1 MKQLPPSRPVRY
13 SGASSFVALLG
24 CFVLGIAFAFL
35 LQAKRESKS
44 GPVVLSAEIQKSTI
58 QQKHKR
64 AQIFPSPSIHLET
77 SALDRLR
84 ELTKSRQPVDF
95 LEIGLLIRGLKADE
109 CKEASMLI
117 RRSSIDERRGLL
129 DVLAKHWAEL
139 DPTGAFIAAESEWR
153 DNDWRNRLGF
163 PAGTALVKVDPEG
176 ALQRITTAR
185 TGDLR
190 IKTAEWVL
198 PSLAR
203 IDPNRAAGYLLT
215 NRFLQGHEEIFRNV
229 ASAFARVAPHQ
240 AMAWVET
247 AAAQSNAQDKNR
259 FRDSLLQMV
268 WSAWADADPV
278 ACANE
283 IGENPET
290 KHRENLFAA
299 AAAAW
304 SKKDTFSALKWAESL
319 PDEKSRSAARRSLIL
334 DYHELGPEKARQ
346 FLSAV
351 DSEPVRAEY
360 AAKIADQIAEEDVQS
375 AFTWARS
382 LPEGIRSKA
391 LEPVF
396 KAWTASDPASASRQ
410 IAEMPESKER
420 SELMRQAVEQW
431 SQGDA
436 RAAFAFVQQLP
447 AGESRDEAIAAAIN
461 SIRDDRPQK
470 ALEWYGTIVDPRV
483 KAEAATGL
491 MRALI
496 KTDPATALRLAAEIP
511 ATAQP
516 DAYKDLVRQWAFDQ
530 AKEAGEWINNLPAG
544 KARDAAAEAYVS
556 VIDGSDPARATEWA
570 YSIDDP
576 VSRMESVFNAF
587 GRWIEKDR
595 AGAAN
600 WVKQTDIPEGWRP
613 MFDRLL
619 AGKNSRD

>member
-1 MKQLPPSRPVRY
+1 MY
-13 SGASSFVALLG
+13 SV
-24 CFVLGIAFAFL
+24 
-35 LQAKRESKS
+35 ES
-44 GPVVLSAEIQKSTI
+44 G
-58 QQKHKR
+58 
-64 AQIFPSPSIHLET
+64 
-77 SALDRLR
+77 LDRLR
-84 ELTKSRQPVDF
+84 ELAKSRQPVDF
-95 LEIGLLIRGLKADE
+95 LEVGLLIRGLKVDE

-117 RRSSIDERRGLL
+117 RRSSIAERRGLL

-163 PAGTALVKVDPEG
+163 PAGAALVKVDPEG

-185 TGDLR
+185 NGDLR
-190 IKTAEWVL
+190 VKTADWVL

-215 NRFLQGHEEIFRNV
+215 NRFLQGHEEIFRSV
-229 ASAFARVAPHQ
+229 ASEFARVAPHQ

-247 AAAQSNAQDKNR
+247 AAAQSNAQDKSR
-259 FRDSLLQMV
+259 VRDSLLGMV

-299 AAAAW
+299 VAAAW
-304 SKKDTFSALKWAESL
+304 SKKDPFSALKWAESL

-346 FLSAV
+346 FLSDV
-351 DSEPVRAEY
+351 DSESVRAEY

-375 AFTWARS
+375 ALAWARS
-382 LPEGIRSKA
+382 LPEGTARSKA

-396 KAWTASDPASASRQ
+396 KEWAASDPASASRQ
-410 IAEMPESKER
+410 IAAMPESKER
-420 SELMRQAVEQW
+420 SELLRSAVEQW

-436 RAAFAFVQQLP
+436 QAAFAFIQQLP
-447 AGESRDEAIAAAIN
+447 AGASRDQAMAAAIN

-470 ALEWYGTIVDPRV
+470 ALEWYRTISDPQV
-483 KAEAATGL
+483 KAEAAPGL
-491 MRALI
+491 MRALVN
-496 KTDPATALRLAAEIP
+496 TDQETALDLAAEIP
-511 ATAQP
+511 TSTRP
-516 DAYKDLVRQWAFDQ
+516 DAYKGLVRQWAFDH
-530 AKEAGEWINNLPAG
+530 AKDAGEWINSLPAG
-544 KARDAAAEAYVS
+544 QARDAAAEAYVS

-613 MFDRLL
+613 IFDRLL